1 MNRLSPGMER
11 AWLAW
16 QRSQGP
22 RFFRWWGGELA
33 ALLPARVRAHVLR
46 GPEVLLLLAQAD
58 GLRVRRERTGDLLA
72 QVEAN
77 AAPEEQRAAFLR
89 ACRDVDPSDRRLV
102 LLLPPTFVL
111 RRRLQLPQAAATDLR
126 RVVGYEID
134 RQTPFKPD
142 QVWYD
147 VRVLDLDAAPGQIA
161 VELIAVPRAEVE
173 PLLARLLGIGVVPDA
188 IDVANDPNPADGR
201 LGVNLLPPAQRP
213 RRAHPRRRAN
223 LIMTAI
229 CVALA
234 VIVMLQWLG
243 NRQAALDA
251 MQAQVDA
258 LHAQAR
264 QATALRE
271 QLVNAAG
278 ASGFLAARKRAT
290 PSPLAVLRDLTQRLP
305 ADTWL
310 QRFSLD
316 STGQLTMQGE
326 SAKAAGL
333 IDTLRDSTLITEPKL
348 QGVIQ
353 PDPVTGKEHFDLSA
367 QLRGT
372 GKTGNAA
379 TP

>member
-1 MNRLSPGMER
+1 MRLSPGMER
-11 AWLAW
+11 ARLAW
-16 QRSQGP
+16 QRSPGP
-22 RFFRWWGGELA
+22 RFLAWWGGELA
-33 ALLPARVRAHVLR
+33 GLLPAPLRARALR
-46 GPEVLLLLAQAD
+46 GPEVLLLDVEPD
-58 GLRVRRERTGDLLA
+58 GLRVHRERTGDLLA
-72 QVEAN
+72 RIEAN

-89 ACRDVDPSDRRLV
+89 ACRDIDRSDRRLL
-102 LLLPPTFVL
+102 LLLPSGFVL
-111 RRRLQLPQAAATDLR
+111 RRRLQLPQAAAADLR

-147 VRVLDLDAAPGQIA
+147 VRVLDLAAAPGQLA

-173 PLLARLLGIGVVPDA
+173 PLLARLLGAGVVPDA
-188 IDVANDPNPADGR
+188 VDVAVDPNPANGR
-201 LGVNLLPPAQRP
+201 LGINLLPSPQRP

-223 LIMTAI
+223 LIMTAVCI
-229 CVALA
+229 VLA

-251 MQAQVDA
+251 MQAQVDT

-290 PSPLAVLRDLTQRLP
+290 PSPLAVLQDLTKRLP
-305 ADTWL
+305 GDTWL

-333 IDTLRDSTLITEPKL
+333 IDALRDSQLVTEPKL

-353 PDPVTGKEHFDLSA
+353 PDPITGKEHFDLSA

-372 GKTGNAA
+372 GKPGDA
-379 TP
+379 TTP

>member
-1 MNRLSPGMER
+1 MG
-11 AWLAW
+11 
-16 QRSQGP
+16 
-22 RFFRWWGGELA
+22 
-33 ALLPARVRAHVLR
+33 
-46 GPEVLLLLAQAD
+46 
-58 GLRVRRERTGDLLA
+58 
-72 QVEAN
+72 
-77 AAPEEQRAAFLR
+77 
-89 ACRDVDPSDRRLV
+89 
-102 LLLPPTFVL
+102 
-111 RRRLQLPQAAATDLR
+111 
-126 RVVGYEID
+126 
-134 RQTPFKPD
+134 
-142 QVWYD
+142 
-147 VRVLDLDAAPGQIA
+147 
-161 VELIAVPRAEVE
+161 
-173 PLLARLLGIGVVPDA
+173 
-188 IDVANDPNPADGR
+188 
-201 LGVNLLPPAQRP
+201 
-213 RRAHPRRRAN
+213 
-223 LIMTAI
+223 AI

-290 PSPLAVLRDLTQRLP
+290 PSPLTVLRDLTRRLP

-333 IDTLRDSTLITEPKL
+333 IDTLRDSPLITEPKL

-372 GKTGNAA
+372 GKPDNAA

>member
-1 MNRLSPGMER
+1 MNRLSPGLER
-11 AWLAW
+11 ARLAW
-16 QRSQGP
+16 HRSPGP
-22 RFFRWWGGELA
+22 RFLAWWGGELA
-33 ALLPARVRAHVLR
+33 ALLPAPLRARALR
-46 GPEVLLLLAQAD
+46 GPEVLLLSVDAE

-72 QVEAN
+72 QIEAN
-77 AAPEEQRAAFLR
+77 AAPEEQRVAYQR
-89 ACRDVDPSDRRLV
+89 ACRGIDPSDRRLV
-102 LLLPPTFVL
+102 LLLPSTFVL
-111 RRRLQLPQAAATDLR
+111 RRRLQLPAVAATDLR

-147 VRVLDLDAAPGQIA
+147 VRVLAQHAAPGQLA
-161 VELIAVPRAEVE
+161 VELIAVPRSEAE
-173 PLLARLLGIGVVPDA
+173 PLLTRLLAIGIVADA
-188 IDVANDPNPADGR
+188 VDVANDANPANGR
-201 LGVNLLPPAQRP
+201 IGVNLLPPQQRP

-223 LIMTAI
+223 LIMGAVCI
-229 CVALA
+229 ALT

-251 MQAQVDA
+251 MQSQVDA
-258 LHAQAR
+258 LRAQAR

-278 ASGFLAARKRAT
+278 ASGFLVTRKRAT
-290 PSPLAVLRDLTQRLP
+290 PSPLMVLRDLTRRLP

-310 QRFSLD
+310 ERFSLD
-316 STGQLTMQGE
+316 SQGQLTMQGE

-333 IDTLRDSTLITEPKL
+333 IDTLRDSPLITEPKL

-353 PDPVTGKEHFDLSA
+353 PDPTTGKEHFDLSA

-372 GKTGNAA
+372 GKPNDAA

>member
-22 RFFRWWGGELA
+22 RFLAWWGGELA
-33 ALLPARVRAHVLR
+33 ALLPARLRAHLRR
-46 GPEVLLLLAQAD
+46 GPEVLLLGADPD
-58 GLRVRRERTGDLLA
+58 GLRVRRERTGNLLA
-72 QVEAN
+72 QIEPN
-77 AAPEEQRAAFLR
+77 AAPEERRAAFAR
-89 ACRDVDPSDRRLV
+89 ACRDIDPSDRRLV
-102 LLLPPTFVL
+102 LLLPPTFAL
-111 RRRLQLPQAAATDLR
+111 RRRLQLPQAAASDLR

-134 RQTPFKPD
+134 RQTPFKPE

-147 VRVLDLDAAPGQIA
+147 VRVLDAAAAPGQLA

-188 IDVANDPNPADGR
+188 VDVGNDANPANGR

-213 RRAHPRRRAN
+213 RRAHPRARAN
-223 LIMTAI
+223 LIMGAVCI
-229 CVALA
+229 VLA

-243 NRQAALDA
+243 NRQSALNA

-264 QATALRE
+264 QATVLRE
-271 QLVNAAG
+271 QLVDAAG

-290 PSPLAVLRDLTQRLP
+290 PSPLTVLGDLTRRLP

-316 STGQLTMQGE
+316 STGQLTLQGE

-333 IDTLRDSTLITEPKL
+333 IDALRDSPLVAEPKL

-372 GKTGNAA
+372 GKPDDAA
-379 TP
+379 TH

>member
-1 MNRLSPGMER
+1 MNELSPGLER

-16 QRSQGP
+16 QRSRGP
-22 RFFRWWGGELA
+22 RFLAWWGGELA
-33 ALLPARVRAHVLR
+33 ALLPERLRAHVLR
-46 GPEVLLLLAQAD
+46 GPEVLLLSAEAD

-72 QVEAN
+72 HIEAN
-77 AAPEEQRAAFLR
+77 AAPEEQRAGFVR
-89 ACRDVDPSDRRLV
+89 ACRDIDPSDRRLV
-102 LLLPPTFVL
+102 LLLPSSFVL

-147 VRVLDLDAAPGQIA
+147 VRVLDLDAAPGQLA
-161 VELIAVPRAEVE
+161 VELIAAPRAEVE
-173 PLLARLLGIGVVPDA
+173 PLLVRLLGIGVVPDA
-188 IDVANDPNPADGR
+188 VDVADGANPASGR
-201 LGVNLLPPAQRP
+201 VGVNLLPPAQRP

-223 LIMTAI
+223 LIMGAVCI
-229 CVALA
+229 ALA
-234 VIVMLQWLG
+234 VIVMLQWLD

-251 MQAQVDA
+251 MQTQVDA
-258 LHAQAR
+258 LQAQAR
-264 QATALRE
+264 RATSLRE

-290 PSPLAVLRDLTQRLP
+290 PSPLAVLGDLTRRLP
-305 ADTWL
+305 PDTWL

-333 IDTLRDSTLITEPKL
+333 IDRLRDSPLIAEPKL

-353 PDPVTGKEHFDLSA
+353 PDPTTGKEHFDLSA

-372 GKTGNAA
+372 GKPGDA
-379 TP
+379 TSH

>member
-1 MNRLSPGMER
+1 MNRLAPGMER
-11 AWLAW
+11 ARLAW
-16 QRSQGP
+16 HRSQGP
-22 RFFRWWGGELA
+22 RFLAWWGGELA
-33 ALLPARVRAHVLR
+33 GLLPAPLRARVLR
-46 GPEVLLLLAQAD
+46 GPEVLLLSVESD

-72 QVEAN
+72 QIEWS
-77 AAPEEQRAAFLR
+77 AAPEEQRASFVR
-89 ACRDVDPSDRRLV
+89 ACRDIDPSDRRLV
-102 LLLPPTFVL
+102 LLLPSTFVL
-111 RRRLQLPQAAATDLR
+111 RRRLQLPQAAASDLR

-147 VRVLDLDAAPGQIA
+147 VRVLDLVAAPGQIA
-161 VELIAVPRAEVE
+161 VELIAAPRAEVE
-173 PLLARLLGIGVVPDA
+173 PLLSRLLGLGLVPDA
-188 IDVANDPNPADGR
+188 VDVAIESASARGR
-201 LGVNLLPPAQRP
+201 VGVNLLPPAQRA

-223 LIMTAI
+223 LIMGAI
-229 CVALA
+229 CIVLA
-234 VIVMLQWLG
+234 IVVMLQWLG
-243 NRQAALDA
+243 NRQAALDT
-251 MQAQVDA
+251 MQSDVDA

-264 QATALRE
+264 RATTLRE

-290 PSPLAVLRDLTQRLP
+290 PSALAVLQDLTKRLP

-310 QRFSLD
+310 ERFSLD
-316 STGQLTMQGE
+316 SQGQLTMQGE

-333 IDTLRDSTLITEPKL
+333 IDTLRDSPLITEPKL

-353 PDPVTGKEHFDLSA
+353 PDPVTGKEHFDLAA

-372 GKTGNAA
+372 GKPDNAT

>member
-1 MNRLSPGMER
+1 
-11 AWLAW
+11 
-16 QRSQGP
+16 
-22 RFFRWWGGELA
+22 
-33 ALLPARVRAHVLR
+33 
-46 GPEVLLLLAQAD
+46 
-58 GLRVRRERTGDLLA
+58 
-72 QVEAN
+72 
-77 AAPEEQRAAFLR
+77 
-89 ACRDVDPSDRRLV
+89 
-102 LLLPPTFVL
+102 
-111 RRRLQLPQAAATDLR
+111 LPQVAATDLR

-147 VRVLDLDAAPGQIA
+147 VRVVSLDAAPGQLA

-173 PLLARLLGIGVVPDA
+173 PLLARLLAIGVVPDA
-188 IDVANDPNPADGR
+188 VDVGNDPNPADGR

-223 LIMTAI
+223 LIMGAI
-229 CVALA
+229 CIVLA

-243 NRQAALDA
+243 NRQAALDT

-258 LHAQAR
+258 LRAQAR

-278 ASGFLAARKRAT
+278 ASGFLAARKRNT

-310 QRFSLD
+310 ERFSLD
-316 STGQLTMQGE
+316 STGRLTLQGE

-333 IDTLRDSTLITEPKL
+333 IDRLRDSPLITEPKL

-353 PDPVTGKEHFDLSA
+353 PDPTTGKEHFDLSA

-372 GKTGNAA
+372 GAPGDA
-379 TP
+379 TTD